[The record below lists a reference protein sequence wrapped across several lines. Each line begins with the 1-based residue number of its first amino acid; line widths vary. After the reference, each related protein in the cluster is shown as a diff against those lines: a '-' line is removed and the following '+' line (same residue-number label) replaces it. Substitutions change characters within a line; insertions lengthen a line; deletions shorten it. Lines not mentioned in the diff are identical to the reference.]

1 MWLRIASQASDAL
14 CRIAAQAPG
23 KPWRR
28 IEIQAFENEPRW
40 MALHASDRERCGITH
55 AAPLATSNAPAAAK
69 AMGRK
74 ARRLRKLG
82 RSAVITPGRFGD
94 TRLRCAGAAA
104 GVACACGPGSDAR
117 TELHGPQRP
126 WSPPVG
132 EYSAPQLMHPV
143 TEAGLL
149 MLARVPDR
157 SGRIPC
163 VTVGCRRTPGHRHA
177 SFRNQREPWGPP
189 HRPGAA
195 PSAPGWLG
203 TDLVQV
209 VRGASRRVRPSCR
222 IHWWSMTGSNRRPP
236 QCHCGALPAELMPRA
251 LRAASVGPPARRSDV
266 P

>member
-104 GVACACGPGSDAR
+104 GVACACGPDSDAR
-117 TELHGPQRP
+117 TELHGLQRP
-126 WSPPVG
+126 WSTAVG

-157 SGRIPC
+157 SGPIPC
-163 VTVGCRRTPGHRHA
+163 VTVGCRRTPGHRYA
-177 SFRNQREPWGPP
+177 SFRNQRRQTRTLE
-189 HRPGAA
+189 AI
-195 PSAPGWLG
+195 
-203 TDLVQV
+203 DL
-209 VRGASRRVRPSCR
+209 STRRNRA
-222 IHWWSMTGSNRRPP
+222 GSTRRPP
-236 QCHCGALPAELMPRA
+236 ECESGLATKIADP
-251 LRAASVGPPARRSDV
+251 SVRKMLVNRM
-266 P
+266 

>member
-1 MWLRIASQASDAL
+1 MTPRCPGRRSARGKPAPSSSYEVLLSPFIPSFPFRFSLPGCAGRCGAGPTEGLAGEASNGMWLRIASQASDAL

-104 GVACACGPGSDAR
+104 GVACA
-117 TELHGPQRP
+117 
-126 WSPPVG
+126 
-132 EYSAPQLMHPV
+132 
-143 TEAGLL
+143 
-149 MLARVPDR
+149 
-157 SGRIPC
+157 
-163 VTVGCRRTPGHRHA
+163 
-177 SFRNQREPWGPP
+177 
-189 HRPGAA
+189 
-195 PSAPGWLG
+195 
-203 TDLVQV
+203 
-209 VRGASRRVRPSCR
+209 
-222 IHWWSMTGSNRRPP
+222 
-236 QCHCGALPAELMPRA
+236 
-251 LRAASVGPPARRSDV
+251 
-266 P
+266 